1 VLDPFA
7 GTGTALTLV
16 AGRGDRALGIEAH
29 PLIGGLAALKLER
42 PAAPATLLEAVEL
55 LRSAAEAHASRT
67 TLVGEPEV
75 LRRFVPAGALR
86 DLVGWRDAVDDVEG
100 PWREHLRWLVLGAL
114 RDQVG
119 RSWPY
124 PSTRR
129 GSRGRER
136 PVAELVDKRAG
147 RMVEDLVAAPRAPR
161 ASVIRGD
168 ARCARTWDA
177 IDSGSVDACISS
189 PPYLN
194 QVSYAEITRLELH
207 FLGYARTW
215 REMNERVSSHLV
227 ASCTQQVTKARAES
241 ARARLETH
249 PQLLPRLTTVASALT
264 RAQRERARGK
274 QYDRLLWAYF
284 GDLCEVF
291 ENLRRVL
298 APGAR
303 AAWVI
308 GDSALY
314 GVYIDTPALIG
325 ALTEEFGLEVLDDF
339 FLRER
344 GRKWASVGGRH
355 GRILSERMLVFRQR
369 PLASQPTL
377 PGFTPAAPDPVAA
390 A

>member
-1 VLDPFA
+1 MLDPFA

-16 AGRGDRALGIEAH
+16 TGRGDRALGIEAH
-29 PLIGGLAALKLER
+29 PLIGELAALKLER
-42 PAAPATLLEAVEL
+42 PDAPATLLEAVEL
-55 LRSAAEAHASRT
+55 LRSAAIARASHT
-67 TLVGEPEV
+67 KLSSEPEA
-75 LRRFVPAGALR
+75 LKRFVPAGTLR
-86 DLVGWRDAVDDVEG
+86 ELARWRDAVDDVGG
-100 PWREHLRWLVLGAL
+100 PWKKHLRWLVVGAL

-129 GSRGRER
+129 ISRGRER
-136 PVAELVDKRAG
+136 PVAELVDKRAH
-147 RMVEDLVAAPRAPR
+147 RMVEDLVAAPRAPK
-161 ASVIRGD
+161 AHVIRGD
-168 ARCARTWDA
+168 ARCARTWDL

-241 ARARLETH
+241 ARAGLEGH
-249 PQLLPRLTTVASALT
+249 PHLLSRLTTIAGALT
-264 RAQRERARGK
+264 RAQRDRPRGK
-274 QYDRLLWAYF
+274 QYDRLVWAYF
-284 GDLCEVF
+284 GDLCKVF

-303 AAWVI
+303 SAWVI

-325 ALTEEFGLEVLDDF
+325 ALAEEFGLEVLDDF

-369 PLASQPTL
+369 PLASQPPL
-377 PGFTPAAPDPVAA
+377 PGFIAAAVDPVAVA
-390 A
+390 